1 MNQYIDPAT
10 ASVLRVVG
18 LGSTPQMVKDA
29 SGRLLGWFLHNSASA
44 VRVVKFYDSK
54 DAPLVGSSTPLLTI
68 PMPKNQ
74 AANVWFAGIKFT
86 NGLWVAGT
94 VGIPDADVEAPGTTD
109 LTVNVLWQ

>member
-1 MNQYIDPAT
+1 MQQYIDPAT

-18 LGSTPQMVKDA
+18 LGTTPQMVKA
-29 SGRLLGWFLHNSASA
+29 EAGRLLGWFLHNSASA

-54 DAPLVGSSTPLLTI
+54 DAPSVGSSTPLLTV

-86 NGLWVAGT
+86 NGLWVACT
-94 VGIPDADVEAPGTTD
+94 QLAADSDTTAPAATD
-109 LTVNVLWQ
+109 LTANILWQ